1 MNLRVPTNWH
11 NSLLDGPQGTCTKE
25 VYGKLAAEDSG
36 VEEIIVDENIN
47 RDCDRCGFY
56 RRTFEEVVSF
66 NQQEAERRR
75 KCFEAFMEAMLG
87 GELFA
92 EN

>member
-1 MNLRVPTNWH
+1 V
-11 NSLLDGPQGTCTKE
+11 G
-25 VYGKLAAEDSG
+25 
-36 VEEIIVDENIN
+36 
-47 RDCDRCGFY
+47 
-56 RRTFEEVVSF
+56 SF

-75 KCFEAFMEAMLG
+75 KCFEAFIEAMLN